1 MDKMKFPSTW
11 KEFAEKFGFTDSERV
26 YTNGVKI
33 IPVFR
38 VEQWLEHILRGESM
52 REEYDFLQD
61 QINNLQDENE
71 KLWAKLRLLRDKLE
85 VFRLGFPHP
94 CTFDGERSTD
104 KYRLREWL
112 AKLKEEV
119 AEVESE
125 VDKLGDLSTMDLI
138 EMNNAEKENEFEHLT
153 EELLDVITVST
164 SVLDWLGWSIYGRCQ
179 KQKEVN
185 EKNRKRGYWK

>member
-1 MDKMKFPSTW
+1 
-11 KEFAEKFGFTDSERV
+11 
-26 YTNGVKI
+26 
-33 IPVFR
+33 
-38 VEQWLEHILRGESM
+38 M
-52 REEYDFLQD
+52 REKYDFLQD
-61 QINNLQDENE
+61 QINNLQDE
-71 KLWAKLRLLRDKLE
+71 KLRDKLE

-125 VDKLGDLSTMDLI
+125 VDKLGNLSTMDLI
-138 EMNNAEKENEFEHLT
+138 EINNAEKEIEFEHLT

-185 EKNRKRGYWK
+185 EKNRRRGYWK

>member
-1 MDKMKFPSTW
+1 
-11 KEFAEKFGFTDSERV
+11 
-26 YTNGVKI
+26 
-33 IPVFR
+33 
-38 VEQWLEHILRGESM
+38 M

-94 CTFDGERSTD
+94 CAFDGERSTD